1 MSQSTHATT
10 HLAGN
15 PRLKDGTYY
24 RIRPSGPEDR
34 DRLARC
40 FEVLS
45 PSSRRL
51 RFFGVKPTLQAHE
64 LDLYTRVDGRD
75 HIAFAAVQL
84 DPSGQEG
91 QTLGFARCMRL
102 APESETAELSLTV
115 VDEAQGQGVGGALL
129 THLIAAALDQ
139 GILRFRCEVLAEN
152 SGMRRLADALG
163 GKALWLGDG
172 TLEYD
177 CPLPAPISAQ
187 LDPGYPWFADADVWV
202 QVCTEVWLTNLA
214 DTLARIEAADLDW
227 NQWLQAACPLP
238 GQPGAI
244 LGNPPGALH
253 SPGWSQPQPVA
264 A

>member
-1 MSQSTHATT
+1 MSLSAHSTPQ
-10 HLAGN
+10 LILDL
-15 PRLKDGTYY
+15 RLKDGIHY

-45 PSSRRL
+45 PASRRL
-51 RFFGVKPTLQAHE
+51 RFFSAKPVLQASE
-64 LDLYTRVDGRD
+64 LDFYSHADGRD

-91 QTLGFARCMRL
+91 RALGFARCMRL
-102 APESETAELSLTV
+102 GPESETAELSLAI

-129 THLIAAALDQ
+129 SRLIAAALGQ
-139 GILRFRCEVLAEN
+139 GIRRFRCEVLAEN

-163 GKALWLGDG
+163 GEAHWLGDG

-177 CPLPAPISAQ
+177 CPLPVPTDTQ
-187 LDPGYPWFADADVWV
+187 PEPGYPWFADPGTWI
-202 QVCTEVWLTNLA
+202 QLYTEAWLSSLS
-214 DTLARIEAADLDW
+214 DTLVRIEAADHDW
-227 NQWLQAACPLP
+227 NHWCQAAY
-238 GQPGAI
+238 A
-244 LGNPPGALH
+244 
-253 SPGWSQPQPVA
+253 SPSCSIEIARQA